1 MMERGIRKFLT
12 FVIRYIASKIF
23 GKIIL
28 KPMYKW
34 NPVVTGTDRPK
45 KCGSINESFLQE
57 NVWLFCRA
65 AKKKWPWRN
74 CEETVLP
81 Y

>member
-1 MMERGIRKFLT
+1 MERGIRKFLT
-12 FVIRYIASKIF
+12 FVISYIASKIF

-34 NPVVTGTDRPK
+34 NPVITGTDRQKNLATLPRVFYK
-45 KCGSINESFLQE
+45 KTYGCFAGRRKKSGLNNE
-57 NVWLFCRA
+57 V
-65 AKKKWPWRN
+65 
-74 CEETVLP
+74 TVLP

>member
-1 MMERGIRKFLT
+1 MERGIRKFLT
-12 FVIRYIASKIF
+12 FVISYIASKIF
-23 GKIIL
+23 GKIML

-34 NPVVTGTDRPK
+34 NPVITGTDRPK
-45 KCGSINESFLQE
+45 KFGRINKTFLQE

-65 AKKKWPWRN
+65 AKKSGLN
-74 CEETVLP
+74 NEETVLP

>member
-1 MMERGIRKFLT
+1 MERGIRKFLT

-45 KCGSINESFLQE
+45 KCGSINESF
-57 NVWLFCRA
+57 FTRKRMA
-65 AKKKWPWRN
+65 
-74 CEETVLP
+74 VLP
-81 Y
+81 GGEKKVAVA

>member
-1 MMERGIRKFLT
+1 MERGIRKFLT

-34 NPVVTGTDRPK
+34 NPVITGTDRPK
-45 KCGSINESFLQE
+45 KLGRINKTFLQE
-57 NVWLFCRA
+57 SAWLFCLA
-65 AKKKWPWRN
+65 AKKSGLN
-74 CEETVLP
+74 NEVTVLP